1 VRPSLFLGLAA
12 LLLIACGG
20 NGAADGVA
28 EAGAPPP
35 TSDAGSAPREAGAAV
50 DAALTDAAPTDA
62 SSPPAKDASPGGLP
76 PGTPIDAGPTVAG
89 TITVNPSTRVGTI
102 PPAFVGL
109 SYEKSELT
117 TGLFRGDDAPL
128 IALFKLLGP
137 GLLRIGGNETDR
149 DQWYTAPNGATHVI
163 TTDQVDALSAFA
175 KAAGWAVLYGVNMK
189 ISSSAV
195 AAQEA
200 QYAASS
206 LASSLYGFEI
216 GNEPDLYGW
225 SYADFTTKWVEFAS
239 AIRGAAGA
247 TTPLTGPASAANYNS
262 WTIPFASDEGSH
274 IRLLTQHYYRAS
286 GQDPSST
293 IAKLLV
299 PDSNLDHELDALG
312 SAASGA
318 SVAGGVRLSECNSYY
333 GGGAP
338 NVSNSYGSALWVI
351 DFLFHNAEHGTSG
364 VNLHGGSNGSG
375 TTMSYSAIA
384 DDAKGTVVEVR
395 PEFYGLFLFAL
406 AGPGPLYETT
416 VSVDGGLNVS
426 AYAVGAAN
434 GSTNIV
440 VVSKDASSGVHAT
453 IDVGAA
459 ITAAGVTYLQG
470 PSLDATS
477 GLTVGGVGIDPSGSF
492 SPPTG
497 PIPVVVSGTKVT
509 VDVPAASAA
518 LIHAK

>member
-1 VRPSLFLGLAA
+1 
-12 LLLIACGG
+12 LIACGG
-20 NGAADGVA
+20 EGASDGASDGSA
-28 EAGAPPP
+28 EAGATLPS
-35 TSDAGSAPREAGAAV
+35 SDAGSASREAGAAV
-50 DAALTDAAPTDA
+50 DAAPTDA
-62 SSPPAKDASPGGLP
+62 SSPPANDANPGGLP

-89 TITVNPSTRVGTI
+89 TITVNPSTQVGTI
-102 PPAFVGL
+102 PPAFLGF

-175 KAAGWAVLYGVNMK
+175 KAAGWAVLYGVNLK
-189 ISSSAV
+189 ISSAAV

-206 LASSLYGFEI
+206 LGSSLYGFEI

-225 SYADFTTKWVEFAS
+225 SYADFTTKWTQFAS

-247 TTPLTGPASAANYNS
+247 TTRLTGPASAFDYNG
-262 WTIPFASDEGSH
+262 WTIPFASGEGSH
-274 IRLLTQHYYRAS
+274 IGLLTQHYYRAS

-293 IAKLLV
+293 IDKLLV
-299 PDSNLDHELDALG
+299 PDSNLDHENDALH
-312 SAASGA
+312 SAASKA
-318 SVAGGVRLSECNSYY
+318 SVAGGHRLSECNSYY
-333 GGGAP
+333 AGGAP

-351 DFLFHNAEHGTSG
+351 DFLFHNAEHGSSG

-375 TTMSYSAIA
+375 NTMSYSPIA
-384 DDAKGTVVEVR
+384 DDAKGTVAEVR
-395 PEFYGLFLFAL
+395 PEFYGMFLFAL
-406 AGPGPLYETT
+406 AGQGPLYETT
-416 VSVDGGLNVS
+416 VSVTNGLNVS
-426 AYAVGAAN
+426 AYAVGAAD

-440 VVSKDASSGVHAT
+440 IVSKDASNGVHAT

-459 ITAAGVTYLQG
+459 ITTAGVTYLQG

-477 GLTVGGVGIDPSGSF
+477 GLTIGSVGIDPSGSF

-497 PIPVVVSGTKVT
+497 PIPVAVSGTKVT

-518 LIHAK
+518 LIHAR